1 VVEWKT
7 IRGLVWPHAFFS
19 VQIRSIYPDT
29 WFWHFNEYQLHKK
42 GAVRWNCVHD
52 SGKEDPNRK
61 SCRIPTGLLV
71 LIGSAFSSA
80 TFLSR
85 KKFTCSKVE
94 AIVLGYRISLIKY
107 NKKARSFVLLSHH
120 ALNFSFCYFTTATNS
135 ISKWF
140 SLVFIY
146 SGLRPPTHVQILF
159 KAEYTSSFLKELTA
173 LLPFTFV
180 PRFSFIQREYHK
192 ENYVIIFWNWHLNK
206 FDSSEAHIDQEQG
219 SPPLGHTCLS
229 NLKRH
234 ENFKTWSK

>member
-107 NKKARSFVLLSHH
+107 NWKQENTIICATIAPCLEFLLLLFYDSHKQYIKMIFPSFHLFRAKATHPRS
-120 ALNFSFCYFTTATNS
+120 N
-135 ISKWF
+135 
-140 SLVFIY
+140 
-146 SGLRPPTHVQILF
+146 
-159 KAEYTSSFLKELTA
+159 
-173 LLPFTFV
+173 
-180 PRFSFIQREYHK
+180 
-192 ENYVIIFWNWHLNK
+192 
-206 FDSSEAHIDQEQG
+206 
-219 SPPLGHTCLS
+219 PL
-229 NLKRH
+229 
-234 ENFKTWSK
+234 